1 MECSLPGSS
10 VHGILQARILE
21 WVAILFSRGS
31 SQPKDQMQV
40 SHLAGGFFTV
50 LATKEGR
57 VYMCVYVCVCVYKE
71 VRFVWRKSRVIG
83 LEMGITEMS
92 NFF

>member
-1 MECSLPGSS
+1 
-10 VHGILQARILE
+10 
-21 WVAILFSRGS
+21 
-31 SQPKDQMQV
+31 MQV
-40 SHLAGGFFTV
+40 SHIAGGFFTV